1 MSELWCIRIP
11 GPDDV
16 FAKPSKEHAEKA
28 KIEHD
33 AAITEW
39 YGKQKEGDF
48 KYLPLLENM
57 LAVVELWP
65 WDAQEHE
72 QSMAEDTDT

>member
-48 KYLPLLENM
+48 KYLPLL
-57 LAVVELWP
+57 
-65 WDAQEHE
+65 
-72 QSMAEDTDT
+72 